1 MKGFREQGVLVKPA
15 RRDNKRL
22 AMLTHLLCTRHNFSS
37 DVRHT
42 PLLFRLSPPT
52 SPAHA
57 PVRDGKHFQVK
68 ELAVLIST
76 SVDTFPTTLE

>member
-42 PLLFRLSPPT
+42 PLQVFVVERESTRRASVACIT
-52 SPAHA
+52 SQ
-57 PVRDGKHFQVK
+57 QVVH
-68 ELAVLIST
+68 LHL
-76 SVDTFPTTLE
+76 